1 MSIKL
6 LLLASVIGVSPLAAQ
21 FEGVIHVRVRGAAGS
36 NTAMNAAMSV
46 KGDQSVMT
54 LKMPASAGPLAGS
67 DIRVIADP
75 GAGTTTMLLP
85 MPPGMPA
92 MGNAKGM
99 KMVMQ
104 TNDIVSDANATEG
117 ELKKLGT
124 SQVIAG
130 MKCDDW
136 ELRSKKEAPVKMCLT
151 DGMGRF
157 MMMEMG
163 GRGRP
168 GAQSMPK
175 WAKRIYNDK
184 LFPLKVW
191 SGENDVS
198 FEVTSVER
206 KAIPAST
213 FAVPSDYMDMSKM
226 MGGMGRNN

>member
-6 LLLASVIGVSPLAAQ
+6 LLLASAVGVSPLAAQ
-21 FEGVIHVRVRGAAGS
+21 FEGVIHVRIGGATGS

-46 KGDQSVMT
+46 KGDRSVMT
-54 LKMPASAGPLAGS
+54 LAMPASAGPLAGA
-67 DIRVIADP
+67 DVRVIADP
-75 GAGTTTMLLP
+75 AAGTTTVLMP

-99 KMVMQ
+99 KMVM
-104 TNDIVSDANATEG
+104 TTDDIVSDANATKG

-124 SQVIAG
+124 SQVVAG
-130 MKCDDW
+130 MKCADW
-136 ELRSKKEAPVKMCLT
+136 ELTMKNEAPVRMCLT

-157 MMMEMG
+157 MMMDIT

-175 WAKRIYNDK
+175 WAKRIYEDK

-191 SGENDVS
+191 SGENDVA

-206 KAIPAST
+206 KAIPASI
-213 FAVPSDYMDMSKM
+213 FAVPSDYMDMSQM
-226 MGGMGRNN
+226 MGGMGRKN

>member
-1 MSIKL
+1 MAGAEVRI
-6 LLLASVIGVSPLAAQ
+6 LA
-21 FEGVIHVRVRGAAGS
+21 
-36 NTAMNAAMSV
+36 
-46 KGDQSVMT
+46 D
-54 LKMPASAGPLAGS
+54 PAS
-67 DIRVIADP
+67 
-75 GAGTTTMLLP
+75 GTTTLLMP

-99 KMVMQ
+99 KMIMK
-104 TNDIVSDANATEG
+104 TNEIVTEANAVEG

-130 MKCDDW
+130 MKCGDW
-136 ELRSKKEAPVKMCLT
+136 ELTTKGEAPVRMCLT
-151 DGMGRF
+151 DALGRF
-157 MMMEMG
+157 TMLEMS

-191 SGENDVS
+191 SKENDVS
-198 FEVTSVER
+198 LEVTSIE
-206 KAIPAST
+206 KKSIPAST
-213 FAVPSDYMDMSKM
+213 FVVPSDYMDMSQM